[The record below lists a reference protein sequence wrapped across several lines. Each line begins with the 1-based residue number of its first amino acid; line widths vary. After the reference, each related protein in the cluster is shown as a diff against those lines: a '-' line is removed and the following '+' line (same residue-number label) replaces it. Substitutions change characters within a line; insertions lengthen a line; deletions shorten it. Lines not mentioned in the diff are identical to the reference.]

1 MTKKREVRL
10 EVWKEEGKT
19 SKTGSK
25 SHTAGARHL
34 GTVVTLVDGINKHH
48 DQGMSQY
55 VKF

>member
-19 SKTGSK
+19 PKTGSK

-48 DQGMSQY
+48 DQGMS
-55 VKF
+55 